1 MNIVKSFDAALKR
14 MKEHNWEKI
23 YVLVDIHDTVFEACY
38 HDKEEHKWYPYAKKA
53 LDIMTHSQQI
63 SLILWSSTYNNVIN
77 EYLEYFKQNG
87 IRLDFV
93 NVNTETENTSLS
105 CFDEKTYFNVGIDD
119 KFGFEA
125 ETDWE
130 IIYNYLVEG
139 IRLGKFKQPSLNRGV
154 TALVC
159 KTNLH

>member
-1 MNIVKSFDAALKR
+1 MNIVKSFDAAFKR
-14 MKEHNWEKI
+14 MKERNWEKI
-23 YVLVDIHDTVFEACY
+23 YVLVDIHDTVFEACD

-53 LDIMTHSQQI
+53 LDIMAHSQQI
-63 SLILWSSTYNNVIN
+63 SLILWTSTYNNVIN
-77 EYLEYFKQNG
+77 EYLEYFKENG
-87 IRLDFV
+87 IRFDFV

-139 IRLGKFKQPSLNRGV
+139 IRLGKFK
-154 TALVC
+154 
-159 KTNLH
+159 